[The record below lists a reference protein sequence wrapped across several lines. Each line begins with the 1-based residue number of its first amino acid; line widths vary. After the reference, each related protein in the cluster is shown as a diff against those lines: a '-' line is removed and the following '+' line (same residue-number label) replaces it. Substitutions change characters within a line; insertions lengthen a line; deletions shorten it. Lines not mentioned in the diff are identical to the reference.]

1 MTNSNI
7 IATGKTSV
15 RSKRNTIQIW
25 VEGSKPAKAGF
36 IKGKSFSYTL
46 SDGAMIVTLCD
57 YPCRTV
63 SSRNTIDITTKEL
76 EEYFEAGDKLIVT
89 YSENMITFKK
99 V

>member
-36 IKGKSFSYTL
+36 TKGKYFNYTL

-63 SSRNTIDITTKEL
+63 SSRNTLDITTKEL
-76 EEYFEAGDKLIVT
+76 EQYFVAGDKLAVT
-89 YSENMITFKK
+89 YAEGLITFRRI
-99 V
+99 